1 MKSTGITRR
10 IDDLGRIVIPKEIRK
25 NLKIKENEVLEI
37 FINND
42 EIILKKFSPF
52 NDSEKILSDYIKVIN
67 DMTGN
72 DVIITDRDKVILSS
86 KRLEEKL
93 LNKKLSEYVNDLIE
107 NRSTF
112 LSNDMKGIEVI
123 DNEKIKQNYYF
134 IPFIID
140 SDVVGSII
148 MFSSKEIDENS
159 KSLLLIASKL
169 LVNYIE

>member
-52 NDSEKILSDYIKVIN
+52 NDSEKVLSDYIKVIN

-72 DVIITDRDKVILSS
+72 DVIITDRDKVILST
-86 KRLEEKL
+86 KKLEEKL

-107 NRSTF
+107 NRSIF

-148 MFSSKEIDENS
+148 MFSSKKFDENS

>member
-52 NDSEKILSDYIKVIN
+52 NDSEKVLSDYIKVIN

-86 KRLEEKL
+86 KRLEERL
-93 LNKKLSEYVNDLIE
+93 LNKKLSEYVNYLIE
-107 NRSTF
+107 NRSIF

-148 MFSSKEIDENS
+148 MFSSKEFDENS

>member
-52 NDSEKILSDYIKVIN
+52 NDSEKVLSDYIKVIN

-86 KRLEEKL
+86 KKLEEKL
-93 LNKKLSEYVNDLIE
+93 LNKKLSEYVNDLME
-107 NRSTF
+107 NRNTF

-123 DNEKIKQNYYF
+123 DNEKIKQSYYF

-140 SDVVGSII
+140 SDVIGSII

>member
-52 NDSEKILSDYIKVIN
+52 NDSEKVLSDYIKVIN

-86 KRLEEKL
+86 KKLEEKL

-107 NRSTF
+107 NRSIF

-123 DNEKIKQNYYF
+123 DNEKIKQSYYF

-140 SDVVGSII
+140 SDVIGSII
-148 MFSSKEIDENS
+148 MFSSKEFDENS

>member
-42 EIILKKFSPF
+42 EIILKKFSNF
-52 NDSEKILSDYIKVIN
+52 NDSEKVLSDYIKVIN

-86 KRLEEKL
+86 NKLEEKL
-93 LNKKLSEYVNDLIE
+93 LNKKLSEYVNDLME

>member
-25 NLKIKENEVLEI
+25 NLKIKENEVIEI

-42 EIILKKFSPF
+42 EIILKKFSRF
-52 NDSEKILSDYIKVIN
+52 NDSEKVLSDYIKVIN

-72 DVIITDRDKVILSS
+72 DVIITDRDKVILST
-86 KRLEEKL
+86 KKLEEKL

-107 NRSTF
+107 NRSIF
-112 LSNDMKGIEVI
+112 LSNDMKGIEV
-123 DNEKIKQNYYF
+123 
-134 IPFIID
+134 IID

-148 MFSSKEIDENS
+148 MFSSKKIDENS

>member
-42 EIILKKFSPF
+42 EIILKKFSHF
-52 NDSEKILSDYIKVIN
+52 NDSEKVLSDYIKVIN
-67 DMTGN
+67 DMTGC
-72 DVIITDRDKVILSS
+72 DVIITDRDKVISSS
-86 KRLEEKL
+86 KKIEEKL
-93 LNKKLSEYVNDLIE
+93 LNKKISENINDLIE

-112 LSNDMKGIEVI
+112 LSNDMKGIEVLE
-123 DNEKIKQNYYF
+123 NEKIKQNYYF

-140 SDVVGSII
+140 SDVAGSII
-148 MFSSKEIDENS
+148 IFSNKEIDEKTKLILDITS
-159 KSLLLIASKL
+159 KI

>member
-52 NDSEKILSDYIKVIN
+52 NDSEKVLSDYIKVIN

-72 DVIITDRDKVILSS
+72 DVIITDRDKVILTS
-86 KRLEEKL
+86 KRLEERL

-107 NRSTF
+107 NRSIF

-148 MFSSKEIDENS
+148 MFSSKEFDENS

>member
-52 NDSEKILSDYIKVIN
+52 NDSEKVLSDYIKVIN
-67 DMTGN
+67 NMTGN

-86 KRLEEKL
+86 KNLEERL

>member
-93 LNKKLSEYVNDLIE
+93 LNKIL
-107 NRSTF
+107 
-112 LSNDMKGIEVI
+112 VI
-123 DNEKIKQNYYF
+123 
-134 IPFIID
+134 
-140 SDVVGSII
+140 
-148 MFSSKEIDENS
+148 
-159 KSLLLIASKL
+159 
-169 LVNYIE
+169 

>member
-52 NDSEKILSDYIKVIN
+52 NDSEKVLSDYIKVIN

-72 DVIITDRDKVILSS
+72 DVIITDRDKVILST
-86 KRLEEKL
+86 KKLEEKL

-107 NRSTF
+107 NRSIF

-148 MFSSKEIDENS
+148 MFSSKKIDENS

>member
-52 NDSEKILSDYIKVIN
+52 NDSEKVLSDYIKVIN

-86 KRLEEKL
+86 NKLEERL

-107 NRSTF
+107 NRSIF

-148 MFSSKEIDENS
+148 MFSSKEFDENS

>member
-52 NDSEKILSDYIKVIN
+52 NDSEKVLSDYIKVIN

-86 KRLEEKL
+86 KKLEERL
-93 LNKKLSEYVNDLIE
+93 INKKLSEYVNDLME

-148 MFSSKEIDENS
+148 MFSSKEINENS

-169 LVNYIE
+169 LVNYIV

>member
-42 EIILKKFSPF
+42 EIILKKFSRF
-52 NDSEKILSDYIKVIN
+52 NDSEKVLSDYIKVIN

-86 KRLEEKL
+86 KRLEKSL

-107 NRSTF
+107 NRSIF

-148 MFSSKEIDENS
+148 MFSSKEFDENS

>member
-52 NDSEKILSDYIKVIN
+52 NDSEKVLSDYIKVIN

-107 NRSTF
+107 NRSIF

-140 SDVVGSII
+140 SDVIGSII
-148 MFSSKEIDENS
+148 MFSGKKIDENS

>member
-52 NDSEKILSDYIKVIN
+52 NDSEKVLSDYIKVIN
-67 DMTGN
+67 DMTSN
-72 DVIITDRDKVILSS
+72 DVIITDRDKVILST
-86 KRLEEKL
+86 KKLEEKL

-148 MFSSKEIDENS
+148 MFSSKEFDENS

>member
-52 NDSEKILSDYIKVIN
+52 NDSEKVLSDYIKVIN

-86 KRLEEKL
+86 KKLEERL
-93 LNKKLSEYVNDLIE
+93 INKKLSEYVNDLIE
-107 NRSTF
+107 NRSIF

-148 MFSSKEIDENS
+148 MFSSKEFDENS

>member
-52 NDSEKILSDYIKVIN
+52 NDSEKVLSDYIKVIS

-72 DVIITDRDKVILSS
+72 DVIITDRDKVILST
-86 KRLEEKL
+86 KKLEEKL

-107 NRSTF
+107 NRSIF

-148 MFSSKEIDENS
+148 MFSGKEIDENS

>member
-42 EIILKKFSPF
+42 EIILKKFSSF
-52 NDSEKILSDYIKVIN
+52 NDSEKVLSDYIKVIN

-86 KRLEEKL
+86 KKLEEKF

-107 NRSTF
+107 NRSIF

-148 MFSSKEIDENS
+148 MFSSKEFDENS

>member
-52 NDSEKILSDYIKVIN
+52 NDSEKVLSDYIKVIN

-86 KRLEEKL
+86 KKLEEKL
-93 LNKKLSEYVNDLIE
+93 LNKKLSEYVNDLME
-107 NRSTF
+107 NRNTF
-112 LSNDMKGIEVI
+112 LSNDMKVIEVI

-148 MFSSKEIDENS
+148 MFSSKEFDENS

>member
-52 NDSEKILSDYIKVIN
+52 NDSEKVLSDYIKVIN

-107 NRSTF
+107 NRSIF

-148 MFSSKEIDENS
+148 MFSNKEFDENS

>member
-42 EIILKKFSPF
+42 EIILKKFSRF
-52 NDSEKILSDYIKVIN
+52 NDSEKVLSDYIKVIN

-86 KRLEEKL
+86 KRLEERL

-107 NRSTF
+107 NRSIF

-134 IPFIID
+134 IPLIID

-148 MFSSKEIDENS
+148 MFSSKEFDENS

>member
-52 NDSEKILSDYIKVIN
+52 NDSEKVLSDYIKVIN

-86 KRLEEKL
+86 NKLEEKL
-93 LNKKLSEYVNDLIE
+93 LNKKISEYVNDLIE
-107 NRSTF
+107 NRSIF

-134 IPFIID
+134 IPLIID

-148 MFSSKEIDENS
+148 MFSSKEFDENS

>member
-52 NDSEKILSDYIKVIN
+52 NDSEKVLSDYIKVIN

-86 KRLEEKL
+86 KKLEEKFL
-93 LNKKLSEYVNDLIE
+93 KK
-107 NRSTF
+107 
-112 LSNDMKGIEVI
+112 
-123 DNEKIKQNYYF
+123 KQ
-134 IPFIID
+134 
-140 SDVVGSII
+140 
-148 MFSSKEIDENS
+148 K
-159 KSLLLIASKL
+159 
-169 LVNYIE
+169 YIFVK

>member
-42 EIILKKFSPF
+42 EIILKKFSSF
-52 NDSEKILSDYIKVIN
+52 NDSEKVLSDYIKVIN

-72 DVIITDRDKVILSS
+72 DVIITDRDKVILST
-86 KRLEEKL
+86 KKLEEKL

-107 NRSTF
+107 NRSIF

-148 MFSSKEIDENS
+148 MFSSKEFDENS

>member
-1 MKSTGITRR
+1 MKTTGVIRR
-10 IDDLGRIVIPKEIRK
+10 IDELGRIVIPKEIRK

-52 NDSEKILSDYIKVIN
+52 NDSEKVLSDYIKVIN

-86 KRLEEKL
+86 KRLEERL

-107 NRSTF
+107 NRSIF

>member
-52 NDSEKILSDYIKVIN
+52 NDSEKVLSDYIKVIN

-86 KRLEEKL
+86 KRLEERL

-107 NRSTF
+107 NRSIF

-123 DNEKIKQNYYF
+123 DNEKIKQSYYF

-140 SDVVGSII
+140 SDVIGSII

>member
-52 NDSEKILSDYIKVIN
+52 NDSEKVLSDYIKVIN

-86 KRLEEKL
+86 KRLEERL

-107 NRSTF
+107 NRSIF

-134 IPFIID
+134 IPLIID

-148 MFSSKEIDENS
+148 MFSSKEFDENS

>member
-52 NDSEKILSDYIKVIN
+52 NDSEKVLSDYIKVIN

-86 KRLEEKL
+86 KKLEEKL
-93 LNKKLSEYVNDLIE
+93 LNKKLSEYVNDLME
-107 NRSTF
+107 NRNTF
-112 LSNDMKGIEVI
+112 LSNDMKVIEVI

-148 MFSSKEIDENS
+148 MFSDKKIDENS

>member
-52 NDSEKILSDYIKVIN
+52 NDSEKVLSDYIKVIN

-86 KRLEEKL
+86 KRLEERL

-107 NRSTF
+107 NRSIF

-148 MFSSKEIDENS
+148 MFSNKEFDENS

>member
-52 NDSEKILSDYIKVIN
+52 NDSEKVLSDYIKVIN
-67 DMTGN
+67 DMTSN
-72 DVIITDRDKVILSS
+72 DVIITDRDKVILST
-86 KRLEEKL
+86 KKLEEKL

-107 NRSTF
+107 NRSIF

-148 MFSSKEIDENS
+148 MFSSKEFDENS

>member
-1 MKSTGITRR
+1 MKATGVVRR

-52 NDSEKILSDYIKVIN
+52 NDSEKVLSDYIKVIN

-86 KRLEEKL
+86 KKLEEKL

-107 NRSTF
+107 NRSIF

-140 SDVVGSII
+140 SDVIGSII
-148 MFSSKEIDENS
+148 MFSGKKIDENS
-159 KSLLLIASKL
+159 KSLLLTASKL

>member
-42 EIILKKFSPF
+42 EIILKKFSRF
-52 NDSEKILSDYIKVIN
+52 NDSEKVLSDYIKVIN

-72 DVIITDRDKVILSS
+72 DVIITDRDKVILST
-86 KRLEEKL
+86 KKLEEKL

-107 NRSTF
+107 NRSIF

-134 IPFIID
+134 IPLIID

>member
-52 NDSEKILSDYIKVIN
+52 NDSEKVLSDYIKVIN

-72 DVIITDRDKVILSS
+72 DVIITDRDKVILST
-86 KRLEEKL
+86 KKLEEKL
-93 LNKKLSEYVNDLIE
+93 LNKKLSEYVSDLIE
-107 NRSTF
+107 NRSIF

-148 MFSSKEIDENS
+148 MFSSKEFDENS

>member
-42 EIILKKFSPF
+42 EIILKKFSRF
-52 NDSEKILSDYIKVIN
+52 NDSEKVLSDYIKVIN

-86 KRLEEKL
+86 KRLEERL
-93 LNKKLSEYVNDLIE
+93 LNKKLSEYVNDLME
-107 NRSTF
+107 NRNTF

-148 MFSSKEIDENS
+148 MFSSKEFDENS

>member
-42 EIILKKFSPF
+42 EIILKKFSRF
-52 NDSEKILSDYIKVIN
+52 NDSEKVLSDYIKVIN

-86 KRLEEKL
+86 KRLEEKF

-107 NRSTF
+107 NRSIF

-123 DNEKIKQNYYF
+123 DSEKIKQNYYF

-148 MFSSKEIDENS
+148 MFSSKEFDENS

>member
-86 KRLEEKL
+86 KRLEERL

-107 NRSTF
+107 NRSIF

-140 SDVVGSII
+140 SDVIGSII